1 MSDVPG
7 SSPGSEG
14 GRVPAPSVASGDAG
28 VLASLENMLAAE
40 EAPPPQQPRQPNGQ
54 YTATQDSPA
63 TADAAPEEATPEGES
78 DQVSGDTEDD
88 EGTEPDGTQEE
99 ARPAIDPPV
108 SWNGA
113 DRAEFAKLTPE
124 AQAIVARRE
133 GERDRY
139 VQQRTQQV
147 AEEARAIAGARL
159 QEQQEYAANLQKLLF
174 VASPEAG
181 KYAQIDWQR
190 LAVEQPAEYVRLSA
204 ERDGLRNRIG
214 ELQGELQRVQYAA
227 QQQQAIETAKIR
239 EEQLQLLTE
248 RMPVFKDPVKGPQM
262 ARDIGDW
269 LLKHGFSPEEV
280 GQVYDHRVLEVVAI
294 AMQADRAAAA
304 RKAVVADR
312 QPAPTVQPSGTKQRS
327 DRTAAQRRDA
337 KMAALKKS
345 GSQQDALEYLKEII

>member
-14 GRVPAPSVASGDAG
+14 GRTPAPSVASGDAG
-28 VLASLENMLAAE
+28 VLASLEHMLAAE
-40 EAPPPQQPRQPNGQ
+40 EAPPPRQPRRPNGQ
-54 YTATQDSPA
+54 YAADAADTQDSPA
-63 TADAAPEEATPEGES
+63 TADTAPDASDEAPA
-78 DQVSGDTEDD
+78 SGTEEDD
-88 EGTEPDGTQEE
+88 EGTEPAEPEE
-99 ARPAIDPPV
+99 DARPAIDPPH
-108 SWNGA
+108 SWNAA
-113 DRAEFAKLTPE
+113 DREVFSRAPPDVQEVF
-124 AQAIVARRE
+124 ARRQNE
-133 GERDRY
+133 ADRY
-139 VQQRTQQV
+139 FQQRTQQV
-147 AEEARAIAGARL
+147 AEESRAIATARM

-214 ELQGELQRVQYAA
+214 ELQNELQRVQYAA

-239 EEQLQLLTE
+239 EEQLHLLTE

-269 LLKHGFSPEEV
+269 LIKRGFSPEEV
-280 GQVYDHRVLEVVAI
+280 GQVYDARVLEVVAV
-294 AMQADRAAAA
+294 AMQADRAAAT

-312 QPAPTVQPSGTKQRS
+312 QPAPSVQPSGTKQRS

-337 KMAALKKS
+337 KMAALRKS
-345 GSQQDALEYLKEII
+345 GSQQDALEYLKEIL

>member
-7 SSPGSEG
+7 NAGDGSA
-14 GRVPAPSVASGDAG
+14 RAPAPSVSNTEAG
-28 VLASLENMLAAE
+28 VLASLESMLAAE
-40 EAPPPQQPRQPNGQ
+40 EAPQPRQPRQPNGQ
-54 YTATQDSPA
+54 YATQNPSE
-63 TADAAPEEATPEGES
+63 TADAAPEEGEPEGEPAEA
-78 DQVSGDTEDD
+78 SGAEEND
-88 EGTEPDGTQEE
+88 EGTEPADTEE
-99 ARPAIDPPV
+99 EVRPAIDPPV

-124 AQAIVARRE
+124 AQAIVVRRE

-147 AEEARAIAGARL
+147 AEESRALAQARL
-159 QEQQEYAANLQKLLF
+159 QEQQDYAANLQRLLF

-214 ELQGELQRVQYAA
+214 ELQNELQRVQSAA
-227 QQQQAIETAKIR
+227 QQQQAIELAKVR
-239 EEQLQLLTE
+239 EEQLRLLQQA
-248 RMPVFKDPVKGPQM
+248 MPVFTDPVKGPQM
-262 ARDIGDW
+262 ARDIGSW
-269 LLKHGFSPEEV
+269 LHEQGFTPEEI
-280 GQVYDHRVLEVVAI
+280 GQVYDHRIFKVVAK

-312 QPAPTVQPSGTKQRS
+312 QPPPTVQPSGTKQRS

-337 KMAALKKS
+337 KMAALRKS
-345 GSQQDALEYLKEII
+345 GSQADALEYLKEIL